1 MTING
6 FNNAGTLNKV
16 QTSAGTNR
24 SDLANNSGQGNNSP
38 VLDIVSKRF
47 NWGAF
52 FLSWIWGL
60 GNRTYIT
67 LLIFVGVILS
77 IIIPVLGFF
86 AQLGLCIWF
95 GIKGN
100 TWAWQ
105 NKKWKSIE
113 HFHEVQKKWAIGG
126 IIATIIFSIVI
137 PAVVLCMVLPVL
149 FTDTT
154 AMENSTRIKMAAN
167 EVQQA
172 VLMNEAMNEKCE
184 LTSEGLAQCFSKRM
198 VANSVTGNSLTN
210 TLNNTVFTFTGDG
223 SCLNQ
228 GDCNVSIKTSK
239 GDTAILPLYAKSN
252 GHLEVKQ
259 EDVNKYFN

>member
-1 MTING
+1 MTISG
-6 FNNAGTLNKV
+6 FNNRPATASPAKSPTVNKP
-16 QTSAGTNR
+16 AN
-24 SDLANNSGQGNNSP
+24 LANNSGQGKESP
-38 VLDIVSKRF
+38 VLDIISKRF

-60 GNRTYIT
+60 GNRSYIT
-67 LLIFVGVILS
+67 LLIFPVSLLGL
-77 IIIPVLGFF
+77 IPFAGFF
-86 AQLGLCIWF
+86 VTLGLCIWF

-105 NKKWKSIE
+105 NKQWKSIE

-126 IIATIIFSIVI
+126 IIVTIIFSIVI

-172 VLMNEAMNEKCE
+172 VLMNEV
-184 LTSEGLAQCFSKRM
+184 L
-198 VANSVTGNSLTN
+198 
-210 TLNNTVFTFTGDG
+210 
-223 SCLNQ
+223 
-228 GDCNVSIKTSK
+228 
-239 GDTAILPLYAKSN
+239 
-252 GHLEVKQ
+252 
-259 EDVNKYFN
+259 